1 MPRKP
6 SKKHP
11 SNLYTAAERLICLIT
26 LLADRRWHT
35 TEWLAGQ
42 FHTTERTIL
51 RDLDRIERAAKAV
64 IERRPGKGIR
74 LTAKY
79 FFRGIEAGPNEAINL
94 ILAVAF
100 SPRVGFSLPQV
111 ARTLDKL
118 RNALPPE
125 FSSQVDWFR
134 SRFHF
139 DIPAHTNGLRF
150 LDDVRNAILH
160 CHKIVITHLG
170 IGDGTTD
177 EHQIS
182 PYGLVYYHDKWFLI
196 GFDYAS
202 AERRVFRVDR
212 FITCV
217 VTKETFAPPDDF
229 DAEEHWYKVFWKQ
242 YGRNAETIVLDF
254 DPAHEER
261 LRSWDSVTVKKLR
274 NGLLRATFKAMNP
287 EWLRGFVLS
296 HGQAVTVI
304 EPAWLRTAVRD
315 EAAAVLRKYRQMN
328 G

>member
-1 MPRKP
+1 MPRTP
-6 SKKHP
+6 SRKHP
-11 SNLYTAAERLICLIT
+11 ANLYTAAERLICLIT

-35 TEWLAGQ
+35 TDWLAAQ
-42 FHTTERTIL
+42 FFTTERTIL
-51 RDLDRIERAAKAV
+51 RDLDRVEHAAKTTV
-64 IERRPGKGIR
+64 ERRPGKGIR

-79 FFRGIEAGPNEAINL
+79 AFQGIEAGANEAINL

-100 SPRVGFSLPQV
+100 SARVGFSLMQV
-111 ARTLDKL
+111 ASTLDKL
-118 RNALPPE
+118 RGALPAE
-125 FSSQVDWFR
+125 FASQVDWYR
-134 SRFHF
+134 ARFHF

-150 LDDVRNAILH
+150 LDLVRNAILR
-160 CHKIVITHLG
+160 CRKIIITHIG

-177 EHQIS
+177 KHHIR
-182 PYGLVYYHDKWFLI
+182 PYGLVYYHDKWYLI

-202 AERRVFRVDR
+202 AERRVFRIDR

-217 VTKETFAPPDDF
+217 MTDDTFEPPDDF

-261 LRSWDSVTVKKLR
+261 LKSWDSVTVKKMAG
-274 NGLLRATFKAMNP
+274 GLLRATFKAMNP

-296 HGQAVTVI
+296 HGQQVTVI
-304 EPAWLRTAVRD
+304 APAWLRKAVRG
-315 EAAAVLRKYRQMN
+315 EAAAILKKY
-328 G
+328 